1 LKSDLLYVEHIL
13 ECIRRIDEYT
23 GGQRDAAAREA
34 FRRSSLVQDAV
45 IRNLQVLAE
54 SAGRI
59 SAEHQALEPE
69 VPWQQVRAFRNVLV
83 HQYLGIDL
91 EFVWSIIVDDL
102 PPLRQR
108 AEQLRSHLVSKS

>member
-1 LKSDLLYVEHIL
+1 MKSDLLYVEHIL

-23 GGQRDAAAREA
+23 GGRGSAAQQV

-54 SAGRI
+54 SASRI
-59 SAEHQALEPE
+59 SAEHQALEPD

-91 EFVWSIIVDDL
+91 EFVWSIVVEDL
-102 PPLRQR
+102 PLPEEK
-108 AEQLRSHLVSKS
+108 AAQLRDHLISAN